1 MPNFFTRSIEWFR
14 HLFRRE
20 PAPGR
25 WVEGSTFCLSGIVW
39 LHPFLVPRRSF
50 RLYVPRGYGRRPRA
64 PLLVLLHGCKQT
76 APELAQGT
84 RIAAWADANR
94 VLVLMPEQA
103 GSANPYG
110 CWNWFDTRTASGK
123 GETAIVVRMV
133 EKVAG
138 RWRADRERIVVAGMS
153 AGAALAAILGVRHPE
168 IFRAVAAHS
177 GIACGAAASPYT
189 ALSVM
194 KRGPETDVASLARR
208 ARGTRDLRVPLL
220 AVHGAVDD
228 VVAPRNAEALARQF
242 LALNGIDVPHGGD
255 SALPPPFIDTRDASR
270 LPHVTR
276 TREWHRD
283 GAAVVKLVE
292 VQSLGHAW
300 SGGDP
305 ATPFNDPRAPDA
317 TAMIGAWLFGLAR

>member
-1 MPNFFTRSIEWFR
+1 MPNFFTRSIDWLR
-14 HLFRRE
+14 RLFRRE

-25 WVEGSTFCLSGIVW
+25 WVEGSAFTLSGIVG

-76 APELAQGT
+76 AMEFAQGA

-103 GSANPYG
+103 QAANPYG

-123 GETAIVVRMV
+123 GEAAIVAKMID
-133 EKVAG
+133 KIAA
-138 RWRADRERIVVAGMS
+138 RWRADRERVVVAGMS
-153 AGAALAAILGVRHPE
+153 AGAALAAVLGVRHPDLV
-168 IFRAVAAHS
+168 RAVVAHS

-194 KRGPETDVASLARR
+194 KRGPETDVAALASR
-208 ARGTRDLRVPLL
+208 ARGTRDVRVPLL
-220 AVHGAVDD
+220 VVHGAVDD
-228 VVAPRNAEALARQF
+228 VVAPRNAEGLARQF
-242 LALNGIDVPHGGD
+242 LALNGVDVPHGGD
-255 SALPPPFIDTRDASR
+255 TALPAPFIDTRDATR

-283 GAAVVKLVE
+283 GIPIVKLVE

-300 SGGDP
+300 SGGDASVP
-305 ATPFNDPRAPDA
+305 ANEPLAPDA
-317 TAMIGAWLFGLAR
+317 TAMIGTLMAGLAR

>member
-1 MPNFFTRSIEWFR
+1 MPNFFTRSIDWLR
-14 HLFRRE
+14 RIFRRE

-25 WVEGSTFCLSGIVW
+25 WIEGSAFAFSGFIG
-39 LHPFLVPRRSF
+39 LHPFLAPRRSF

-64 PLLVLLHGCKQT
+64 PMLVLLHGCKQT
-76 APELAQGT
+76 ATELAQGA

-103 GSANPYG
+103 QGANPYG
-110 CWNWFDTRTASGK
+110 CWNWFDMRTVSGK
-123 GETAIVVRMV
+123 GEAAIVAKMID
-133 EKVAG
+133 KVAA

-153 AGAALAAILGVRHPE
+153 AGAALAAVLGVRHPE
-168 IFRAVAAHS
+168 LVRAVATHS
-177 GIACGAAASPYT
+177 GLACGAAASPYT

-194 KRGPETDVASLARR
+194 KRGPETDVAALAKR

-220 AVHGAVDD
+220 VVHGAVDD

-242 LALNGIDVPHGGD
+242 LALNGVDVPQGGD
-255 SALPPPFIDTRDASR
+255 TALPPPFIDTRDATR
-270 LPHVTR
+270 IPYVTR
-276 TREWHRD
+276 TREWHSD
-283 GAAVVKLVE
+283 NVAVVKLVE

-305 ATPFNDPRAPDA
+305 SVPANDPLAPDA
-317 TAMIGAWLFGLAR
+317 TALIGAWLASLAR